1 MERETFTVTLW
12 FKETKDGKRERPVS
26 LTYHL
31 DGFYSKKQ
39 TNLLY
44 KIYSDVYGQ
53 ISMSGY
59 GWLDEA
65 VVCIWIL
72 PKQPFLPST
81 LRYCETV
88 KAWLD
93 FIEFQVSVTV
103 SILYEKES

>member
-12 FKETKDGKRERPVS
+12 FKETKGGKREHPVS

-31 DGFYSKKQ
+31 DGFYSKKK

-44 KIYSDVYGQ
+44 KIYSDVYSQ
-53 ISMSGY
+53 ISLSGY
-59 GWLDEA
+59 WSLDDSE
-65 VVCIWIL
+65 VSIWIL

-81 LRYCETV
+81 LRYCEAV